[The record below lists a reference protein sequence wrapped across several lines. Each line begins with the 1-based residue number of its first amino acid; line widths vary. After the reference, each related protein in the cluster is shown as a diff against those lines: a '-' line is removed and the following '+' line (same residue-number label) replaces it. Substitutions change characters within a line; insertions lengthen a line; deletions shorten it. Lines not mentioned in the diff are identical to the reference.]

1 MEKDRYMMSSLAN
14 GLKVLDTLSKYQE
27 QGVTELSKELGL
39 GKSSVFRML
48 YTLEKCGYVEKDKD
62 SKYTLSLK
70 FARFGTLVK
79 GRQYLLRTCIPH
91 MAALRDKYNETVNLA
106 VLTRVGKV
114 MFIHRESSSYAMQMN
129 IPFANESEAYC
140 MASGKVMLA
149 CLEEAALND
158 YIKTIRFCVFT
169 PSTIT
174 SVPTLRTRLAQI
186 RAQGY
191 GEDAEESEIGL
202 TCYAAPIFDYDDKC
216 VAAISVSGATS
227 RMLENRENLVA
238 DVQKTARAISLA
250 LGNADENG

>member
-14 GLKVLDTLSKYQE
+14 GLKLLDTLSKYEE

-48 YTLEKCGYVEKDKD
+48 YTLEKCGYVEKVKD

-70 FARFGTLVK
+70 FARYGNLVT
-79 GRQYLLRTCIPH
+79 GRQYFLRTCIPY

-114 MFIHRESSSYAMQMN
+114 MFIHRESGSYAMQMN
-129 IPFANESEAYC
+129 IPFANEREAYC

-149 CLEEAALND
+149 WLDENALKD

-174 SVPTLRTRLAQI
+174 SVPSLWAKLTQI

-191 GEDAEESEIGL
+191 AEDAEESEIGL

-216 VAAISVSGATS
+216 VAAISISGATF
-227 RMLENRENLVA
+227 RMIENRDNLVS

-250 LGNADENG
+250 LGNQEENS